1 MVKFSDEFVI
11 NRSKLFFSGHNLV
24 YTDQPDGHFMRLRE
38 RGFTLIELLVVMTI
52 IAILLTIV
60 SPRYFTSVDRAKE
73 TVLRQNL
80 GILRDAIDKYY
91 ADTGKYPA
99 DLNQLVED
107 RYIRAVPVDPITE
120 ENVWAE
126 IPPPDPEMEGVF
138 DVHTISDKQALDGTF
153 YEKW

>member
-1 MVKFSDEFVI
+1 MGLSSIVQS
-11 NRSKLFFSGHNLV
+11 RFFSGHHLV
-24 YTDQPDGHFMRLRE
+24 DADQSDGHFIRLRE

-120 ENVWAE
+120 ENIWVE